1 MFPEALF
8 TLPPLC
14 RRLQNVS
21 QLFKIA
27 DKDGN
32 GTIDKQ
38 ELKEA
43 LTTLGFTHLGDAAV
57 RHCRLEKA
65 GLGFKV

>member
-1 MFPEALF
+1 MCHSPCPLF
-8 TLPPLC
+8 VDAHK
-14 RRLQNVS
+14 NVS

-38 ELKEA
+38 ELKDA

-57 RHCRLEKA
+57 RHSRL
-65 GLGFKV
+65 